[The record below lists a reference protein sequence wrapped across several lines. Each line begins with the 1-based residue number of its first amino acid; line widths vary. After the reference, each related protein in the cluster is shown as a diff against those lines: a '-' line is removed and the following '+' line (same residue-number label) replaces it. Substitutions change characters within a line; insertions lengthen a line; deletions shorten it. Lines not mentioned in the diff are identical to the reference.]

1 MPEAEHEGPKTE
13 SLALEQEIRMLL
25 NIVINYILLN
35 IEDDPSLGS
44 EVTNEQCGIEDM
56 CFKAIK
62 FSLEI
67 PTVPIRKFLLLFFIY
82 LRLLFGEAP
91 SKVFCSEYV

>member
-1 MPEAEHEGPKTE
+1 
-13 SLALEQEIRMLL
+13 MLL

-35 IEDDPSLGS
+35 IEDDPSLGR
-44 EVTNEQCGIEDM
+44 EVIDEQCGIEDM

-91 SKVFCSEYV
+91 CNCVVLTHLETKDEWKDLKFLKDL